1 MTVSKG
7 EPASGKRFSCFK
19 GVPLGHM
26 EEADEKVTEGHAAE
40 R

>member
-1 MTVSKG
+1 VKVGNGAPAGGKG
-7 EPASGKRFSCFK
+7 FSCFN

-26 EEADEKVTEGHAAE
+26 EEAGEKVTEGHVDE